1 MKSNMKYIIIR
12 RVTIEFVDKAEDA
25 NIAIVNNAEN
35 KVVTN
40 VARYAILPVTSKA
53 NPLYDKIASRQ
64 WSEKDLKK
72 LFFQTEDDLLD
83 EAEGKSKKEKLADK
97 LAVISGNSSASV
109 SQAFAKHFGLT
120 KGDLRGKRIAGD
132 DKYLLNAIQKDKLS
146 VTFNNIAYLFDLNS
160 RNLKQ
165 DISLI
170 PLDVKRDQAEVLES
184 GNLDKIIQLIEAE
197 EIESV
202 PVENIAF
209 ALNAFNTD
217 VDSFLSW
224 VVTDGQKYNNQS
236 GFLKLDQKE
245 VKQQLAL
252 LSAK

>member
-1 MKSNMKYIIIR
+1 M
-12 RVTIEFVDKAEDA
+12 
-25 NIAIVNNAEN
+25 
-35 KVVTN
+35 
-40 VARYAILPVTSKA
+40 
-53 NPLYDKIASRQ
+53 
-64 WSEKDLKK
+64 
-72 LFFQTEDDLLD
+72 LD